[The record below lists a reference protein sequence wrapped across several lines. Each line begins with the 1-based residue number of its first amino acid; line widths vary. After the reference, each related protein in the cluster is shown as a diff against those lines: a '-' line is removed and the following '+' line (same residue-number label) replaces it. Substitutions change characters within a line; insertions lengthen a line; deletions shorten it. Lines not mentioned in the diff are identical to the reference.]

1 MDKDS
6 HIRQFG
12 FLVKDVSRLW
22 VRHFEQ
28 RAVQLGMSL
37 TQCKVLVFLSRNEG
51 ATQAKLAE
59 LSDTDP
65 MTLVRVLDRMQRDG
79 WIERRPD
86 PSDRRAHRLHLR
98 PASEPVLAEIM
109 RIGEKARNE
118 ALAGISADE
127 REQMM
132 TLLEKVR
139 SNLVS
144 AAALPRAGSTLL
156 EARATQQK
164 SRDAATAPARAARRN
179 PQTTGSAAGRRLH
192 ERPYEHLHSHSGWRQ
207 RRLPI
212 ERLTRQA
219 TA

>member
-1 MDKDS
+1 MDKDSS

-65 MTLVRVLDRMQRDG
+65 MTLVRVLDRMERDG

-86 PSDRRAHRLHLR
+86 PLDRRAHRLHLK
-98 PASEPVLAEIM
+98 PASAPVLDEIM

-118 ALAGISADE
+118 ALSGISAGE

-139 SNLVS
+139 SNLVGL
-144 AAALPRAGSTLL
+144 LPASEPTLKDTAST
-156 EARATQQK
+156 
-164 SRDAATAPARAARRN
+164 ARAAPRTNRIRRRKA
-179 PQTTGSAAGRRLH
+179 S
-192 ERPYEHLHSHSGWRQ
+192 S
-207 RRLPI
+207 
-212 ERLTRQA
+212 
-219 TA
+219 

>member
-1 MDKDS
+1 MCKDS
-6 HIRQFG
+6 HSRQFG

-51 ATQAKLAE
+51 ATQARLAE

-65 MTLVRVLDRMQRDG
+65 MTLVRVLDRMERDD
-79 WIERRPD
+79 WIERRQD
-86 PSDRRAHRLHLR
+86 PQDRRAHRLHLR
-98 PASEPVLAEIM
+98 PASEPILAEIT
-109 RIGEKARNE
+109 RIVEKARNE

-132 TLLEKVR
+132 KLLEKVH

-144 AAALPRAGSTLL
+144 LLPAPEPASAPQ
-156 EARATQQK
+156 ARATQQK
-164 SRDAATAPARAARRN
+164 ARDAATAPRAPRTASRINRIRRRKAS
-179 PQTTGSAAGRRLH
+179 P
-192 ERPYEHLHSHSGWRQ
+192 
-207 RRLPI
+207 
-212 ERLTRQA
+212 
-219 TA
+219 